1 MYMPFFV
8 LHFGIF
14 LHIMAFYLKC
24 KGINSYNLEN
34 ARLWILLWIHVYEDS
49 EYRTR
54 NIVQYMNSGGNIWI
68 QGAPLS
74 EWVILK
80 PSSDAEFSAAQP
92 GGPDRSMQK
101 NIVPYGS
108 GSSAWQLLRQSGP
121 AYPWFQIRT
130 RPVGQ
135 AKHKFGFNVTAAFN
149 PKACLVLAVLASLQ
163 LTTLCVDQSQSES
176 DAVRVTSRSS
186 LSSHWQNLRSSGF
199 TRILLRIIPTQ
210 PQKHRKLDPPSLTR
224 SPNSWL
230 QVESQ
235 SDLKIRKS
243 CQCRTSAWYCLDKTF
258 KSTAPVP
265 GPPPPALARAESNR
279 LPR

>member
-101 NIVPYGS
+101 NIVPYDTVC
-108 GSSAWQLLRQSGP
+108 R
-121 AYPWFQIRT
+121 
-130 RPVGQ
+130 
-135 AKHKFGFNVTAAFN
+135 
-149 PKACLVLAVLASLQ
+149 
-163 LTTLCVDQSQSES
+163 SES
-176 DAVRVTSRSS
+176 VRVWRRPSHESEQPIKS
-186 LSSHWQNLRSSGF
+186 L
-199 TRILLRIIPTQ
+199 
-210 PQKHRKLDPPSLTR
+210 
-224 SPNSWL
+224 
-230 QVESQ
+230 
-235 SDLKIRKS
+235 
-243 CQCRTSAWYCLDKTF
+243 
-258 KSTAPVP
+258 
-265 GPPPPALARAESNR
+265 AESKKLR
-279 LPR
+279 LYSHSLANNTNSTTKASKTWSAESDSES